1 MNIKRWSSSIK
12 LSNEDAASTGNNW
25 LVVLDGATP
34 LDDLSSANLS
44 TSTFV
49 SKIVEYID
57 QNGISAENIQED
69 LQDAITFAQA
79 KCGKKGVT
87 STISAAAWNGKYLRT
102 ASLGDSFIL
111 VETSKQILKISDP
124 NFRGREELILD
135 NVKRRILT
143 EDNPSQ
149 VYRETVD
156 YLKNERKHRNSPA
169 GVWVISD
176 GDDPATICSRM
187 SVSHW
192 KLAQIHGVIAGTD
205 GAWNGINPFNFTTS
219 NDLFR
224 LARADRIAEY
234 FRDIEVYEKSDVTRR
249 RYPRLSYMDD
259 RTITFADFS

>member
-1 MNIKRWSSSIK
+1 MNIKRWSSTIK
-12 LSNEDAASTGNNW
+12 LSNEDAASTGDNW

-34 LDDLSSANLS
+34 LNGLASANLS

-49 SKIVEYID
+49 SKIVDYID
-57 QNGISAENIQED
+57 QNGISAESIQED
-69 LQDAITFAQA
+69 LRDAITFAQA
-79 KCGKKGVT
+79 SCGKKGVT
-87 STISAAAWNGKYLRT
+87 STISAAAWNGQYLRT

-111 VETSKQILKISDP
+111 IETEEQILKISDP
-124 NFRGREELILD
+124 NFHGREELILD
-135 NVKRRILT
+135 KVKRRILA

-156 YLKNERKHRNSPA
+156 YLKNERKKRNSPA

-176 GDDPATICSRM
+176 DDDPATICSRM
-187 SVSHW
+187 SVSDLN
-192 KLAQIHGVIAGTD
+192 LAQIHGVIAGTD

-224 LARADRIAEY
+224 LARANQIADY
-234 FRDIEVYEKSDVTRR
+234 FREIDVYEKSDLTRR